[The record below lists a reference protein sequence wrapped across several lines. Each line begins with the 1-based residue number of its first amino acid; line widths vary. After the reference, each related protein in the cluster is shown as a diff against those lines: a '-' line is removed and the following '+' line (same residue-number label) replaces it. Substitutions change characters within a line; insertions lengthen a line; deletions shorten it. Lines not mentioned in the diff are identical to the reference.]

1 MSRATRFRARVEATF
16 RQAVTVT
23 GKSGEN
29 AYGEPVPGATET
41 IPGRLEFSS
50 GLLRT
55 GEGVDVV
62 TAGRLFVA
70 WDSPVTVDSTITYDG
85 RTFTVLKGGDEVD
98 LEGLFTH
105 QEWILGDG

>member
-41 IPGRLEFSS
+41 IPGRLEFGST
-50 GLLRT
+50 LLRT
-55 GEGVDVV
+55 GEGADVV
-62 TAGRLFVA
+62 VAGTLYVA
-70 WDSPVTVDSTITYDG
+70 WDSPVTVDSTITYED
-85 RTFTVLKGGDEVD
+85 RDYTVLSGGEMVD
-98 LEGLFTH
+98 LDGTFTH
-105 QEWILGDG
+105 QQWLLGDG